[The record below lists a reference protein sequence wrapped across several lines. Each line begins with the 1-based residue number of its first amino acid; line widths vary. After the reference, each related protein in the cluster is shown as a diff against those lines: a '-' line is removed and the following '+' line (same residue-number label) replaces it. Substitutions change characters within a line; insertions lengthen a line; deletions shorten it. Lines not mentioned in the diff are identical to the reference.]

1 MILMKKVL
9 AICLAVLLVVSA
21 GVLAFAQ
28 GGFVASPSG
37 NDAPTIV
44 EIIYE
49 DGSCMPKV
57 IITPYADR
65 EDLED
70 DKEEEM
76 NSAYKEI
83 SMNAELSKLCPALKD
98 VSATIG
104 INYARFAVSDLF
116 DISVR
121 HNLPH
126 DFCGKIT
133 LKLSAETLKNFVAL
147 MHRNSQGVWEI
158 VPDVV
163 IDHANQT
170 LTFSASDFSPF
181 AVVVDKDASSL
192 PNTGSMLYIPAIA
205 MVVSAVSLVAVL
217 ISIKKKQEA

>member
-1 MILMKKVL
+1 MKKIL
-9 AICLAVLLVVSA
+9 AICLAVILVVSA

-28 GGFVASPSG
+28 GGFVSSPSG

-49 DGSCMPKV
+49 DGSCKPKV
-57 IITPYADR
+57 IVTPYSES

-70 DKEEEM
+70 EKEDDM
-76 NSAYKEI
+76 NEAYDEI
-83 SMNAELSKLCPALKD
+83 SMNADLSKLCPALKD
-98 VSATIG
+98 ISVAIG
-104 INYARFAVSDLF
+104 VNHLRFAVSDLF
-116 DISVR
+116 DVSVY

-133 LKLSAETLKNFVAL
+133 IKLSAETLKNFVAL
-147 MHRNSQGVWEI
+147 MHRNAQGVWEI

-163 IDHANQT
+163 VDHANQT
-170 LTFSASDFSPF
+170 ITFSAKDFSPY
-181 AVVVDKDASSL
+181 AIVVDKDATSL

-205 MVVSAVSLVAVL
+205 MVVSAISLVAVL
-217 ISIKKKQEA
+217 VSLKKKKQEA